1 MKNNQRKTQ
10 KQKSPTGTK
19 PAIRKLTWSIQPRC
33 SHMSFLKTVRRYI
46 PTKSKPLLESKKL
59 RARLMKSQVLDNL
72 ADGVVASS
80 TAHRGMQSNTL
91 SLNHTG
97 CHGLVLRTASRFV
110 EKAPGTISEY
120 LGSYFRGYQ
129 VTSCR
134 RSRKATFFPPVHIY
148 HLFNLPT

>member
-1 MKNNQRKTQ
+1 MFPHVLLEN
-10 KQKSPTGTK
+10 SAEIH
-19 PAIRKLTWSIQPRC
+19 PA
-33 SHMSFLKTVRRYI
+33 
-46 PTKSKPLLESKKL
+46 KSKPLDELSVLLESKKL
-59 RARLMKSQVLDNL
+59 RARLMKSQVLDDL
-72 ADGVVASS
+72 ADGVAAFS
-80 TAHRGMQSNTL
+80 TAHHGMQSNTL

-120 LGSYFRGYQ
+120 FGYYFLGYQ
-129 VTSCR
+129 ITSCR